1 MTCCILQITI
11 EQTLLHSGEEVSQTD
26 DMEKET
32 LSQKIRSHKSLRR
45 DTRKQT
51 DSSNKN
57 IA

>member
-45 DTRKQT
+45 AVTLGSRQT
-51 DSSNKN
+51 VAIKT
-57 IA
+57 